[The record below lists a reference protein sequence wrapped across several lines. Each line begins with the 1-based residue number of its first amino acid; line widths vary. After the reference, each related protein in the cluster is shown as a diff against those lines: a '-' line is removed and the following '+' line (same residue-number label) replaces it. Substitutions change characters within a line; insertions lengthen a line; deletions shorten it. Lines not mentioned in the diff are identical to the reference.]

1 MSSHMIKYLTLVLPF
16 FIVSNLQAQTKK
28 SSDST
33 TFSIQSEYLSDY
45 IYNGRADSIKYP
57 YQTTTASLH
66 LANGLFSNFSASYL
80 LTPGMK
86 GFDFFELD
94 LGYEYKIG
102 KKIYGELYGTK
113 YFYSGG
119 SNLINGNISSDI
131 GASLNYDFNY
141 FQFNNTIDVFFTNKS
156 DIQFTPGIEK
166 TIYFSS
172 NNESS
177 WSINPYVYSNFSS
190 VNYYE
195 SNVSRRLNGPR
206 GPRGGQA
213 TGTQLTSSTV
223 VQNKGFKL
231 LNTDFSV
238 PLSYEGSH
246 WLATFT
252 PTYSIPYNKIETI
265 TTNTITSVT
274 GSTTTK
280 INSTPYSE
288 LHLKN
293 QFYFQI
299 GVTYKF

>member
-1 MSSHMIKYLTLVLPF
+1 MATIKYFSFVLPL
-16 FIVSNLQAQTKK
+16 FIVSILQGQTKK

-33 TFSIQSEYLSDY
+33 TFSIQVDYLSNY
-45 IYNGRADSIKYP
+45 SYNGRVDSIKYP

-102 KKIYGELYGTK
+102 KKIYGEIYGSK

-119 SNLINGNISSDI
+119 SNLINGNITSDI
-131 GASLNYDFNY
+131 GASFNYDFTF
-141 FQFNNTIDVFFTNKS
+141 FQFNNLLDVFFTNKS
-156 DIQFTPGIEK
+156 DIQFTPGVEK
-166 TIYFSS
+166 TIYFG
-172 NNESS
+172 NADNSS
-177 WSINPYVYSNFSS
+177 WSINPYLYCNFST

-195 SNVSRRLNGPR
+195 SNVTRRLNGPR
-206 GPRGGQA
+206 GPRAGPAIGP
-213 TGTQLTSSTV
+213 QLTSTTV

-231 LNTDFSV
+231 LNTDFSM
-238 PLSYEGSH
+238 PLSYENKH

-252 PTYSIPYNKIETI
+252 PTYSIPFNKIETI
-265 TTNTITSVT
+265 STNTITSAT
-274 GSTTTK
+274 GTTTNK
-280 INSTPYSE
+280 VNSTPYSE
-288 LHLKN
+288 LHLNN

>member
-1 MSSHMIKYLTLVLPF
+1 MAAIKYFSFVLPL
-16 FIVSNLQAQTKK
+16 FIVSILQGQTKK

-33 TFSIQSEYLSDY
+33 TFSIQVDYLSNY
-45 IYNGRADSIKYP
+45 SYNGRVDSIKYP

-172 NNESS
+172 NSESS

-252 PTYSIPYNKIETI
+252 PTYSIPFNKIETI

-274 GSTTTK
+274 GTTTNK

-288 LHLKN
+288 LYLKN

-299 GVTYKF
+299 GLTYKF

>member
-1 MSSHMIKYLTLVLPF
+1 MTAIKYFSFVLPL
-16 FIVSNLQAQTKK
+16 FIVSILQAQTKK

-33 TFSIQSEYLSDY
+33 TFSIQVDYLSNY
-45 IYNGRADSIKYP
+45 SYNGRVDSIKYP

-102 KKIYGELYGTK
+102 KKIYGEIYGSK

-119 SNLINGNISSDI
+119 SNLINGNITSDI
-131 GASLNYDFNY
+131 GASFNYDFTY
-141 FQFNNTIDVFFTNKS
+141 FQFNNLLDVFFTNKS
-156 DIQFTPGIEK
+156 DIQFTPGVEK
-166 TIYFSS
+166 TIYFG
-172 NNESS
+172 NADNSS
-177 WSINPYVYSNFSS
+177 WSINPYLYCNFST

-195 SNVSRRLNGPR
+195 SNVTRRLNGPR
-206 GPRGGQA
+206 GPRAGPAIGP
-213 TGTQLTSSTV
+213 QLTSTTV

-231 LNTDFSV
+231 LNTDFSMPV
-238 PLSYEGSH
+238 SYENTH

-252 PTYSIPYNKIETI
+252 PTYSIPFNKIETI
-265 TTNTITSVT
+265 STNTITSAT
-274 GSTTTK
+274 GTTTNK
-280 INSTPYSE
+280 VNSTPYSE
-288 LHLKN
+288 LHLNN
-293 QFYFQI
+293 QFFFQI

>member
-1 MSSHMIKYLTLVLPF
+1 MIKYLSLVVPF
-16 FIVSNLQAQTKK
+16 FILSNLQAQTKK

-252 PTYSIPYNKIETI
+252 PTYSIPFNKIETI

>member
-172 NNESS
+172 NSESS

-252 PTYSIPYNKIETI
+252 PTYSIPFNKIETI

-274 GSTTTK
+274 GTTTNK

-288 LHLKN
+288 LYLKN

-299 GVTYKF
+299 GLTYKF

>member
-1 MSSHMIKYLTLVLPF
+1 MAAIKYFSFVLPL
-16 FIVSNLQAQTKK
+16 FIVSILQAQTKK

-33 TFSIQSEYLSDY
+33 TFSIQVDYLSNY
-45 IYNGRADSIKYP
+45 SYNGRVDSIKYP

-102 KKIYGELYGTK
+102 KKIYGEIYGSK

-131 GASLNYDFNY
+131 GASFNYDFTY
-141 FQFNNTIDVFFTNKS
+141 FQFNNLLDVFFTNKS
-156 DIQFTPGIEK
+156 DIQFTPGVEK
-166 TIYFSS
+166 TIYFG
-172 NNESS
+172 NADNSS
-177 WSINPYVYSNFSS
+177 WSINPYLYCNFST

-195 SNVSRRLNGPR
+195 SNVTRRLNGPR
-206 GPRGGQA
+206 GPRAGPAIGP
-213 TGTQLTSSTV
+213 QLTSITV

-231 LNTDFSV
+231 LNTDFSM
-238 PLSYEGSH
+238 PLSYENTH

-252 PTYSIPYNKIETI
+252 PTYSIPFNKIETI
-265 TTNTITSVT
+265 STNTITSAT
-274 GSTTTK
+274 GTTTNK
-280 INSTPYSE
+280 VNSTPYSE
-288 LHLKN
+288 LHLNN
-293 QFYFQI
+293 QFFFQI
-299 GVTYKF
+299 GITYKF

>member
-1 MSSHMIKYLTLVLPF
+1 MTAIKYFSFVLPL
-16 FIVSNLQAQTKK
+16 FIVSILQAQTKK

-33 TFSIQSEYLSDY
+33 TFSIQVDYLSNY
-45 IYNGRADSIKYP
+45 SYNGRVDSIKYP

-102 KKIYGELYGTK
+102 KKIYGEIYGSK

-119 SNLINGNISSDI
+119 SNLINGNITSDI
-131 GASLNYDFNY
+131 GASFNYDFTY
-141 FQFNNTIDVFFTNKS
+141 FQFNNLLDVFFTNKS
-156 DIQFTPGIEK
+156 DIQFTPGVEK
-166 TIYFSS
+166 TIYFG
-172 NNESS
+172 NADNSS
-177 WSINPYVYSNFSS
+177 WSINPYLYCNFST

-195 SNVSRRLNGPR
+195 SNVTRRLNGPR
-206 GPRGGQA
+206 GPRAGPAIGP
-213 TGTQLTSSTV
+213 QLTSTTV

-231 LNTDFSV
+231 LNTDFSI
-238 PLSYEGSH
+238 PLSYENKH

-252 PTYSIPYNKIETI
+252 PTYSIPFNKIETI
-265 TTNTITSVT
+265 STNTITSAT
-274 GSTTTK
+274 GTTTNK
-280 INSTPYSE
+280 VNSTPYSE
-288 LHLKN
+288 LHLNN
-293 QFYFQI
+293 QFFFQI

>member
-1 MSSHMIKYLTLVLPF
+1 MAAIKYFSFVLPL
-16 FIVSNLQAQTKK
+16 FIVSILQAQTKK

-33 TFSIQSEYLSDY
+33 TFSIQVDYLSNY
-45 IYNGRADSIKYP
+45 SYNGRVDSIKYP

-102 KKIYGELYGTK
+102 KKIYGEIYGSK

-119 SNLINGNISSDI
+119 SNLINGNITSDI
-131 GASLNYDFNY
+131 GASFNYDFTY
-141 FQFNNTIDVFFTNKS
+141 FQFNNLLDVFFTNKS
-156 DIQFTPGIEK
+156 DIQFTPGVEK
-166 TIYFSS
+166 TIYFG
-172 NNESS
+172 NADNSS
-177 WSINPYVYSNFSS
+177 WSINPYLYCNFST

-195 SNVSRRLNGPR
+195 SNVTRRLNGPR
-206 GPRGGQA
+206 GPRAGPAIGP
-213 TGTQLTSSTV
+213 QLTSITV

-231 LNTDFSV
+231 LNTDFSM
-238 PLSYEGSH
+238 PLSYENTH

-252 PTYSIPYNKIETI
+252 PTYSIPFNKIETI
-265 TTNTITSVT
+265 STNTITTAT
-274 GSTTTK
+274 GTTTNK
-280 INSTPYSE
+280 VNSTPYSE
-288 LHLKN
+288 LHLNN
-293 QFYFQI
+293 QFFFQI

>member
-172 NNESS
+172 NSESS

-252 PTYSIPYNKIETI
+252 PTYSIPFNKIETL

-274 GSTTTK
+274 GTTTNK

-288 LHLKN
+288 LYLKN

-299 GVTYKF
+299 GLTYKF

>member
-1 MSSHMIKYLTLVLPF
+1 MAAIKYFSFVLPL
-16 FIVSNLQAQTKK
+16 FIVSILQGQTKK

-33 TFSIQSEYLSDY
+33 TFSIQVDYLSNY
-45 IYNGRADSIKYP
+45 SYNGRVDSIKYP

-102 KKIYGELYGTK
+102 KKIYGEIYGSK

-119 SNLINGNISSDI
+119 SNLINGNITSDI
-131 GASLNYDFNY
+131 GASFNYDFTY
-141 FQFNNTIDVFFTNKS
+141 FQFNNLLDVFFTNKS
-156 DIQFTPGIEK
+156 DIQFTPGVEK
-166 TIYFSS
+166 TIYFG
-172 NNESS
+172 NADNSS
-177 WSINPYVYSNFSS
+177 WSINPYLYCNFST

-195 SNVSRRLNGPR
+195 SNVTRRLNGPR
-206 GPRGGQA
+206 GPRAGPAIGP
-213 TGTQLTSSTV
+213 QLTSTTV

-231 LNTDFSV
+231 LNTDFSMPV
-238 PLSYEGSH
+238 SYENTH

-252 PTYSIPYNKIETI
+252 PTYSIPFNKIETI
-265 TTNTITSVT
+265 TTNTITGVT
-274 GSTTTK
+274 GTTTNK
-280 INSTPYSE
+280 VNSTPYSE
-288 LHLKN
+288 LHLNN
-293 QFYFQI
+293 QFFFQI

>member
-1 MSSHMIKYLTLVLPF
+1 MTAIKYFSFVLPL
-16 FIVSNLQAQTKK
+16 FIVSILQAQTKK

-33 TFSIQSEYLSDY
+33 TFSIQVDYLSNY
-45 IYNGRADSIKYP
+45 SYNGRVDSIKYP

-102 KKIYGELYGTK
+102 KKIYGEIYGSK

-119 SNLINGNISSDI
+119 SNLINGNITSDI
-131 GASLNYDFNY
+131 GASFNYDFTY
-141 FQFNNTIDVFFTNKS
+141 FQFNNLLDVFFTNKS
-156 DIQFTPGIEK
+156 DIQFTPGLEK
-166 TIYFSS
+166 TIYFG
-172 NNESS
+172 NADNSS
-177 WSINPYVYSNFSS
+177 WSINPYLYCNFST

-195 SNVSRRLNGPR
+195 SNVTRRLNGPR
-206 GPRGGQA
+206 GPRAGPAIGP
-213 TGTQLTSSTV
+213 QLTSTTV

-231 LNTDFSV
+231 LNTDFSM
-238 PLSYEGSH
+238 PLSYENTH

-252 PTYSIPYNKIETI
+252 PTYSIPFNKIETI
-265 TTNTITSVT
+265 STNTITSAT
-274 GSTTTK
+274 GTTTNK
-280 INSTPYSE
+280 VNSTPYSE
-288 LHLKN
+288 LHLNN
-293 QFYFQI
+293 QFFFQI

>member
-1 MSSHMIKYLTLVLPF
+1 MAAIKYFSFVLPL
-16 FIVSNLQAQTKK
+16 FIVSILQAQTKK

-33 TFSIQSEYLSDY
+33 TFSLQVDYLSNY
-45 IYNGRADSIKYP
+45 SYNGRVDSIKYP

-102 KKIYGELYGTK
+102 KKIYGEIYGSK

-119 SNLINGNISSDI
+119 SNLINGNITSDI
-131 GASLNYDFNY
+131 GASFNYDFTY
-141 FQFNNTIDVFFTNKS
+141 FQFNNLLDVFFTNKS
-156 DIQFTPGIEK
+156 DIQFTPGVEK
-166 TIYFSS
+166 TIYFG
-172 NNESS
+172 NADNSS
-177 WSINPYVYSNFSS
+177 WSINPYLYCNFST

-195 SNVSRRLNGPR
+195 SNVTRRLNGPR
-206 GPRGGQA
+206 GPRAGPAIGP
-213 TGTQLTSSTV
+213 QLTSTTV

-231 LNTDFSV
+231 LNTDFSMPV
-238 PLSYEGSH
+238 SYENTH

-252 PTYSIPYNKIETI
+252 PTYSIPFNKIETI
-265 TTNTITSVT
+265 TTNTITGVT
-274 GSTTTK
+274 GTTTNK
-280 INSTPYSE
+280 VNSTPYSE
-288 LHLKN
+288 LHLNN
-293 QFYFQI
+293 QFFFQI

>member
-1 MSSHMIKYLTLVLPF
+1 MAAIKYFSFVLPL
-16 FIVSNLQAQTKK
+16 FIVSILQGQTKK

-33 TFSIQSEYLSDY
+33 TFSIQVDYLSNY
-45 IYNGRADSIKYP
+45 SYNGRVDSIKYP

-102 KKIYGELYGTK
+102 KKIYGEIYGSK

-119 SNLINGNISSDI
+119 SNLINGNITSDI
-131 GASLNYDFNY
+131 GASFNYDFTY
-141 FQFNNTIDVFFTNKS
+141 FQFNNLIDVFFTNKS
-156 DIQFTPGIEK
+156 DIQFTPGVEK
-166 TIYFSS
+166 TIYFG
-172 NNESS
+172 NADNSS
-177 WSINPYVYSNFSS
+177 WSINPYLYCNFST

-195 SNVSRRLNGPR
+195 SNVTRRLNGPR
-206 GPRGGQA
+206 GPRAGPAIGP
-213 TGTQLTSSTV
+213 QLTSTTV

-231 LNTDFSV
+231 LNTDFSM
-238 PLSYEGSH
+238 PLSYENTH

-252 PTYSIPYNKIETI
+252 PTYTIPFNKIETI
-265 TTNTITSVT
+265 STNTITSAT
-274 GSTTTK
+274 GTTTNK
-280 INSTPYSE
+280 VNSTPYSE
-288 LHLKN
+288 LHLNN
-293 QFYFQI
+293 QFFFQI

>member
-1 MSSHMIKYLTLVLPF
+1 MAAIKYFSFVLPL
-16 FIVSNLQAQTKK
+16 FIVSILQGQTKK

-33 TFSIQSEYLSDY
+33 TFSIQVDYLSNY
-45 IYNGRADSIKYP
+45 SYNGRVDSIKYP

-102 KKIYGELYGTK
+102 KKIYGEIYGSK

-131 GASLNYDFNY
+131 GASFNYDFTY
-141 FQFNNTIDVFFTNKS
+141 FQFNNLLDVFFTNKS
-156 DIQFTPGIEK
+156 DIQFTPGVEK
-166 TIYFSS
+166 TIYFG
-172 NNESS
+172 NADNSS
-177 WSINPYVYSNFSS
+177 WSINPYLYCNFST

-195 SNVSRRLNGPR
+195 SNVTRRLNGPR
-206 GPRGGQA
+206 GPRAGPAIGP
-213 TGTQLTSSTV
+213 QLTSITV

-231 LNTDFSV
+231 LNTDFSM
-238 PLSYEGSH
+238 PLSYENTH

-252 PTYSIPYNKIETI
+252 PTYSIPFNKIETI
-265 TTNTITSVT
+265 STNTITSAT
-274 GSTTTK
+274 GTTTNK
-280 INSTPYSE
+280 VNSTPYSE
-288 LHLKN
+288 LHLN
-293 QFYFQI
+293 DQFFFQI

>member
-213 TGTQLTSSTV
+213 VGPQLTSSTV
-223 VQNKGFKL
+223 VQDKGFKF
-231 LNTDFSV
+231 LNTDFSI
-238 PLSYEGSH
+238 PLTYENTH
-246 WLATFT
+246 WLAYFS
-252 PTYSIPYNKIETI
+252 PTYTIPFNKIETI
-265 TTNTITSVT
+265 TTNTITSAT
-274 GSTTTK
+274 GTTTTK

>member
-1 MSSHMIKYLTLVLPF
+1 MAAIKYFSFVLPL
-16 FIVSNLQAQTKK
+16 FIVSILQGQTKK

-33 TFSIQSEYLSDY
+33 TFSIQVDYLSNSS
-45 IYNGRADSIKYP
+45 YNGRVDSIKYP

-102 KKIYGELYGTK
+102 KKIYGEIYGSK

-119 SNLINGNISSDI
+119 SNLINGNITSDI
-131 GASLNYDFNY
+131 GASFNYDFTY
-141 FQFNNTIDVFFTNKS
+141 FQFNNLLDVFFTNKS
-156 DIQFTPGIEK
+156 DIQFTPGVEK
-166 TIYFSS
+166 TIYFG
-172 NNESS
+172 NADNSS
-177 WSINPYVYSNFSS
+177 WSINPYLYCNFST

-195 SNVSRRLNGPR
+195 SNVTRRLNGPR
-206 GPRGGQA
+206 GPRAGPAIGP
-213 TGTQLTSSTV
+213 QLTSTTV

-231 LNTDFSV
+231 LNTDFSM
-238 PLSYEGSH
+238 PLSYENTH

-252 PTYSIPYNKIETI
+252 PTYSIPFNKIETI
-265 TTNTITSVT
+265 STNTITSAT
-274 GSTTTK
+274 GTTTNK
-280 INSTPYSE
+280 VNSTPYSE
-288 LHLKN
+288 LHLNN
-293 QFYFQI
+293 QFFFQI

>member
-1 MSSHMIKYLTLVLPF
+1 MAAIKYFSFVLPL
-16 FIVSNLQAQTKK
+16 FIVSILQGQTKK

-33 TFSIQSEYLSDY
+33 TFSIQVDYLSNY
-45 IYNGRADSIKYP
+45 SYNGRIDSIKYP

-102 KKIYGELYGTK
+102 KKIYGEIYGSK

-119 SNLINGNISSDI
+119 SNLINGNITSDI
-131 GASLNYDFNY
+131 GASFNYDFTY
-141 FQFNNTIDVFFTNKS
+141 FQYNNLLDVFFTNKS
-156 DIQFTPGIEK
+156 DIQFTPGVEK
-166 TIYFSS
+166 TIYFG
-172 NNESS
+172 NADNSS
-177 WSINPYVYSNFSS
+177 WSINPYLYCNFST

-195 SNVSRRLNGPR
+195 SNVTRRLNGPR
-206 GPRGGQA
+206 GPRAGPAIGP
-213 TGTQLTSSTV
+213 QLTSTTV

-231 LNTDFSV
+231 LNTDFSM
-238 PLSYEGSH
+238 PLSYENTH

-252 PTYSIPYNKIETI
+252 PTYSIPFNKIETI
-265 TTNTITSVT
+265 STNTITSAT
-274 GSTTTK
+274 GTTTNK
-280 INSTPYSE
+280 VNSTPYSE
-288 LHLKN
+288 LHLNN
-293 QFYFQI
+293 QFFFQI

>member
-1 MSSHMIKYLTLVLPF
+1 MTAIKYFSFVLPL
-16 FIVSNLQAQTKK
+16 FIVSILQGQTKK

-33 TFSIQSEYLSDY
+33 TFSIQVDYLSNY
-45 IYNGRADSIKYP
+45 SYNGRVDSIKYP

-102 KKIYGELYGTK
+102 KKIYGEIYGSK

-119 SNLINGNISSDI
+119 SNLINGNITSDI
-131 GASLNYDFNY
+131 GASFIYDFTY
-141 FQFNNTIDVFFTNKS
+141 FQFNNLLDVFFTNKA
-156 DIQFTPGIEK
+156 DIQFTPGVEK
-166 TIYFSS
+166 TIYFG
-172 NNESS
+172 NADNSS
-177 WSINPYVYSNFSS
+177 WSINPYLYCNFST

-195 SNVSRRLNGPR
+195 SNVTRRLNGPR
-206 GPRGGQA
+206 GPRAGPAIGP
-213 TGTQLTSSTV
+213 QLTSITV

-231 LNTDFSV
+231 LNTDFSM
-238 PLSYEGSH
+238 PLSYENTH

-252 PTYSIPYNKIETI
+252 PTYSIPFNKIETI
-265 TTNTITSVT
+265 STNTITSAT
-274 GSTTTK
+274 GTTTNK
-280 INSTPYSE
+280 VNSTPYSE
-288 LHLKN
+288 LHLNN
-293 QFYFQI
+293 QFFFQI

>member
-1 MSSHMIKYLTLVLPF
+1 MSSHMIKYLTLLLPF

-172 NNESS
+172 NSESS

-252 PTYSIPYNKIETI
+252 PTYSIPFNKIETI
-265 TTNTITSVT
+265 TTNTITSAT
-274 GSTTTK
+274 GTTTNK

-288 LHLKN
+288 LYLKN

-299 GVTYKF
+299 GLTYKF

>member
-1 MSSHMIKYLTLVLPF
+1 MIKYLSLVVPF

-252 PTYSIPYNKIETI
+252 PTYSIPFNKIETI

>member
-1 MSSHMIKYLTLVLPF
+1 MAAKKYFSFVLPL
-16 FIVSNLQAQTKK
+16 FIVSILQGQTKK

-33 TFSIQSEYLSDY
+33 TFSIQVDYLSNY
-45 IYNGRADSIKYP
+45 SYNGRVDSIKYP

-102 KKIYGELYGTK
+102 KKIYGEIYGSK

-131 GASLNYDFNY
+131 GASFNYDFTY
-141 FQFNNTIDVFFTNKS
+141 FQFNNLLDVFFTNKS
-156 DIQFTPGIEK
+156 DIQFTPGVEK
-166 TIYFSS
+166 TIYFG
-172 NNESS
+172 NADNSS
-177 WSINPYVYSNFSS
+177 WSINPYLYCNFST

-195 SNVSRRLNGPR
+195 SNVTRRLNGPR
-206 GPRGGQA
+206 GPRAGPAIGP
-213 TGTQLTSSTV
+213 QLTSITV

-231 LNTDFSV
+231 LNTDFSM
-238 PLSYEGSH
+238 PLSYENTH

-252 PTYSIPYNKIETI
+252 PTYSIPFNKIETI
-265 TTNTITSVT
+265 STNTITSAT
-274 GSTTTK
+274 GTTTNK
-280 INSTPYSE
+280 VNSTPYSE
-288 LHLKN
+288 LHLNN
-293 QFYFQI
+293 QFFFQI

>member
-1 MSSHMIKYLTLVLPF
+1 MAAIKYFSFVLPL
-16 FIVSNLQAQTKK
+16 FIVSILQGQTKK

-33 TFSIQSEYLSDY
+33 TFSIQVDYLSNY
-45 IYNGRADSIKYP
+45 SYNGRVDSIKYP

-102 KKIYGELYGTK
+102 KKIYGEIYGSK

-119 SNLINGNISSDI
+119 SNLINGNITSDI
-131 GASLNYDFNY
+131 GASFNYDFTY
-141 FQFNNTIDVFFTNKS
+141 FQFNNLLDVFFTNKS
-156 DIQFTPGIEK
+156 DIQFTPGVEK
-166 TIYFSS
+166 TIYFGNAD
-172 NNESS
+172 NNS
-177 WSINPYVYSNFSS
+177 WSINPYLYCNFST

-195 SNVSRRLNGPR
+195 SNVTRRLNGPR
-206 GPRGGQA
+206 GPRAGPAIGP
-213 TGTQLTSSTV
+213 QLTSTTV

-231 LNTDFSV
+231 LNTDFSM
-238 PLSYEGSH
+238 PLSYENTH

-252 PTYSIPYNKIETI
+252 PTYTIPFNKIETI
-265 TTNTITSVT
+265 STNTITSAT
-274 GSTTTK
+274 GTTTNK
-280 INSTPYSE
+280 VNSTPYSE
-288 LHLKN
+288 LHLNN
-293 QFYFQI
+293 QFFFQI

>member
-1 MSSHMIKYLTLVLPF
+1 MAAIKYFSFVLPL
-16 FIVSNLQAQTKK
+16 FIVSILQAQTKK

-33 TFSIQSEYLSDY
+33 TFSIQFDYLSNY
-45 IYNGRADSIKYP
+45 SYNGRVDSIKYP

-102 KKIYGELYGTK
+102 KKIYGEIYGSK

-119 SNLINGNISSDI
+119 SNLINGNITSDI
-131 GASLNYDFNY
+131 GASFNYDFTY
-141 FQFNNTIDVFFTNKS
+141 FQFNNLLDVFFTNKS
-156 DIQFTPGIEK
+156 DIQFTPGVEK
-166 TIYFSS
+166 TIYFG
-172 NNESS
+172 NADNSS
-177 WSINPYVYSNFSS
+177 WSINPYLYCNFST

-195 SNVSRRLNGPR
+195 SNVTRRLNGPR
-206 GPRGGQA
+206 GPRAGPAIGP
-213 TGTQLTSSTV
+213 QLTSITV

-231 LNTDFSV
+231 LNTDFSM
-238 PLSYEGSH
+238 PLSYENTH

-252 PTYSIPYNKIETI
+252 PTYSIPFNKIETI
-265 TTNTITSVT
+265 STNTITSAT
-274 GSTTTK
+274 GTTTNK
-280 INSTPYSE
+280 VNSTPYSE
-288 LHLKN
+288 LHLNN
-293 QFYFQI
+293 QFFFQI

>member
-1 MSSHMIKYLTLVLPF
+1 MAAIKYFSFVLPL
-16 FIVSNLQAQTKK
+16 FIVSILQAQTKK

-33 TFSIQSEYLSDY
+33 TFSIQVDYLSNY
-45 IYNGRADSIKYP
+45 SYNGRVDSIKYP

-102 KKIYGELYGTK
+102 KKIYGEIYGSK

-119 SNLINGNISSDI
+119 SNLINGNITSDI
-131 GASLNYDFNY
+131 GASFNYDFTY
-141 FQFNNTIDVFFTNKS
+141 FQFNNLLDVFFTNKS
-156 DIQFTPGIEK
+156 DIQFTPGVEK
-166 TIYFSS
+166 TIYFG
-172 NNESS
+172 NADNSS
-177 WSINPYVYSNFSS
+177 WSINPYLYCNFST

-195 SNVSRRLNGPR
+195 SNVTRRLNGPR
-206 GPRGGQA
+206 GPRAGPAIGP
-213 TGTQLTSSTV
+213 QLTSITV

-231 LNTDFSV
+231 LNTDFSM
-238 PLSYEGSH
+238 PLSYENTH

-252 PTYSIPYNKIETI
+252 PTYSIPFNKIETI
-265 TTNTITSVT
+265 STNTITSAT
-274 GSTTTK
+274 GTTTNK
-280 INSTPYSE
+280 VNSTPYSE
-288 LHLKN
+288 LHLNN
-293 QFYFQI
+293 QFFFQI

>member
-1 MSSHMIKYLTLVLPF
+1 MAAIKYFSFVLSL
-16 FIVSNLQAQTKK
+16 FIVSILQAQTKK

-33 TFSIQSEYLSDY
+33 TFSIQVDYLSNY
-45 IYNGRADSIKYP
+45 SYNGRVDSIKYP

-102 KKIYGELYGTK
+102 KKIYGEIYGSK

-119 SNLINGNISSDI
+119 SNLINGNITSDI
-131 GASLNYDFNY
+131 GASFNYDFTY
-141 FQFNNTIDVFFTNKS
+141 FQFNNLLDVFFTNKS
-156 DIQFTPGIEK
+156 DIQFTPGVEK
-166 TIYFSS
+166 TIYFG
-172 NNESS
+172 NADNSS
-177 WSINPYVYSNFSS
+177 WSINPYLYCNFST

-195 SNVSRRLNGPR
+195 SNVTRRLNGPR
-206 GPRGGQA
+206 GPRAGPAIGP
-213 TGTQLTSSTV
+213 QLTSTTV

-231 LNTDFSV
+231 LNTDFSM
-238 PLSYEGSH
+238 PLSYENTH

-252 PTYSIPYNKIETI
+252 PTYSIPFNKIETI
-265 TTNTITSVT
+265 STNTITSAT
-274 GSTTTK
+274 GTTTNK
-280 INSTPYSE
+280 VNSTPYSE
-288 LHLKN
+288 LHLNN
-293 QFYFQI
+293 QFFFQI

>member
-1 MSSHMIKYLTLVLPF
+1 MAAIKYFSFVLPL
-16 FIVSNLQAQTKK
+16 FIVSILQGQTKK

-33 TFSIQSEYLSDY
+33 TFSIQVDYLSNY
-45 IYNGRADSIKYP
+45 SYNGRVDSIKYP

-102 KKIYGELYGTK
+102 KKIYGEIYGSK

-131 GASLNYDFNY
+131 GASFNYDFTY
-141 FQFNNTIDVFFTNKS
+141 FQFNNLLDVFFTNKS
-156 DIQFTPGIEK
+156 DIQFTPGVEK
-166 TIYFSS
+166 TIYFG
-172 NNESS
+172 NADNSS
-177 WSINPYVYSNFSS
+177 WSINPYLYCNFST

-195 SNVSRRLNGPR
+195 SNVTRRLNGPR
-206 GPRGGQA
+206 GPRAGPAIGP
-213 TGTQLTSSTV
+213 QLTSTTV

-231 LNTDFSV
+231 LNTDFSM
-238 PLSYEGSH
+238 PLSYENTH

-252 PTYSIPYNKIETI
+252 PTYSIPFNKIEAI
-265 TTNTITSVT
+265 STNTITSAT
-274 GSTTTK
+274 GTTTNK
-280 INSTPYSE
+280 VNSTPYSE
-288 LHLKN
+288 LHLNN
-293 QFYFQI
+293 QFFFQI

>member
-252 PTYSIPYNKIETI
+252 PTYSIPFNKIETI
-265 TTNTITSVT
+265 TTNTITSAT
-274 GSTTTK
+274 GTTTTK

-299 GVTYKF
+299 GLTYKF

>member
-16 FIVSNLQAQTKK
+16 FILSNLQAQTKK

-252 PTYSIPYNKIETI
+252 PTYSIPFNKIETI

-274 GSTTTK
+274 GTTTNK

-288 LHLKN
+288 LYLKN

-299 GVTYKF
+299 GLTYKF

>member
-1 MSSHMIKYLTLVLPF
+1 MATIKYFSFVLPL
-16 FIVSNLQAQTKK
+16 FIVSILQGQTKK

-33 TFSIQSEYLSDY
+33 TFSIQVDYLSNY
-45 IYNGRADSIKYP
+45 SYNGRVDSIKYP

-102 KKIYGELYGTK
+102 KKIYGEIYGSK

-131 GASLNYDFNY
+131 GASFNYDFTY
-141 FQFNNTIDVFFTNKS
+141 FQFNNLLDVFFTNKS
-156 DIQFTPGIEK
+156 DIQFTPGVEK
-166 TIYFSS
+166 TIYFG
-172 NNESS
+172 NADNSS
-177 WSINPYVYSNFSS
+177 WSINPYLYCNFST

-195 SNVSRRLNGPR
+195 SNVTRRLNGPR
-206 GPRGGQA
+206 GPRAGPAIGP
-213 TGTQLTSSTV
+213 QLTSTTV

-231 LNTDFSV
+231 LNTDFSM
-238 PLSYEGSH
+238 PLSYENTH

-252 PTYSIPYNKIETI
+252 PTYSIPFNKIETI
-265 TTNTITSVT
+265 STNTITSAT
-274 GSTTTK
+274 GTTTNK
-280 INSTPYSE
+280 VNSTPYSE
-288 LHLKN
+288 LHLNN
-293 QFYFQI
+293 QFF
-299 GVTYKF
+299 